1 MLIGSYA
8 QPKPGPLQGI
18 SLIMQMRG
26 SLNPFAGYEEKG
38 LDRLRERWRSHQHN
52 YAEAANQ
59 LQRRKGKVGHGGPI
73 LQVGDFV
80 IDQQ

>member
-1 MLIGSYA
+1 
-8 QPKPGPLQGI
+8 
-18 SLIMQMRG
+18 MQMRG
-26 SLNPFAGYEEKG
+26 SFSPVAGYEEKG
-38 LDRLRERWRSHQHN
+38 LDRLREHRRSRQHN

-59 LQRRKGKVGHGGPI
+59 LQRRKGKVGHGGSI